1 MARRRSWSH
10 ATVVWL
16 VALVGLAVGG
26 CASSPPD
33 SDEEDDAVLHGP
45 PSDQR
50 PSDSDVPSEVPIR
63 TEILGGSTP
72 FAAKIQPDGWEDI
85 DDGVATL
92 AEALPLGSRLQST
105 VETLHTEGL
114 YGGLASEV
122 GGFDELRH
130 LSEGEA
136 VYLRADILGAG
147 RYLRAA
153 RVGLPVPP
161 PDERGLYPA
170 GPRLRMLLPTDRP
183 VALADEIERAWDE
196 EAESDA
202 ERVAAPERGYTRV
215 DIFWPNREY
224 VADERIDEIV
234 DRLGEVPKGR
244 PAADTSSVER
254 LRRAEAPVTVYSD
267 IGDLQTWYLARTG
280 VQSATAA
287 AGANGADRRRIAV
300 TASAATSGVGLLSLR
315 SARSYEDYL
324 VTIEGDGEGAMTV
337 EGVAAR
343 TDRGARLGQLAEL
356 DIEVPAFQARAAPE
370 ASLIADLRLARDF
383 EALRRQ
389 SPGAVEVVG
398 GNDAAL
404 SGAGAIAQ
412 MRRASG
418 AGAWLATLHSPEHL
432 SNVFGS
438 YIQERY
444 GVPPPSALYL
454 RVAGAGAEADIPIR
468 GGLQALFNLG
478 DTEAER
484 DEITDNL
491 DRWLEAIPT
500 GSIDWQGELERRDDG
515 FGRVALAVGTSLE
528 TLLADESTDISSS
541 SAGGRI
547 VPARLLS
554 ALEGFRIS
562 AEKLEPFGGLADMPP
577 VAFETAS
584 SRTRTK
590 FRFRF
595 GGGRPEALEAGESEA
610 SLPEVGPAAAC
621 LDRVTVAV
629 HKFKRALEATDPRSL
644 STQKRLAERFA
655 SRLPECPDAA
665 EVSSDDLQWFRGR
678 AIWLLAWRAA
688 VIVGNQTE
696 GIARCRPGGEDADL
710 RGASCLERAAARAS
724 DEQLRGMRRA
734 ANVAETMY
742 RRACELGDELACGKS
757 SDFEFQDD

>member
-1 MARRRSWSH
+1 MARRRLWSH

-16 VALVGLAVGG
+16 VALTGLAVGG
-26 CASSPPD
+26 CASSP
-33 SDEEDDAVLHGP
+33 SESNEEEDTVLHGP
-45 PSDQR
+45 PSDESA
-50 PSDSDVPSEVPIR
+50 PDSEAPSEAPVR

-72 FAAKIQPDGWEDI
+72 FAAKIQPDGWDDI

-92 AEALPLGSRLQST
+92 AEALPLGFRLQST

-114 YGGLASEV
+114 YGGLATEV
-122 GGFDELRH
+122 GRFDDLRH

-147 RYLRAA
+147 RYRRAA

-161 PDERGLYPA
+161 PDGRGLYPV
-170 GPRLRMLLPTDRP
+170 GPRLRMLLPTERP
-183 VALADEIERAWDE
+183 VALADEIERSWKE
-196 EAESDA
+196 TESDA

-224 VADERIDEIV
+224 VAEERIEEIV
-234 DRLGEVPKGR
+234 DRLGTVPGGR
-244 PAADTSSVER
+244 PPADAASVER
-254 LRRAEAPVTVYSD
+254 LRRAEAPVTLYSD

-280 VQSATAA
+280 IEAATAA
-287 AGANGADRRRIAV
+287 AGASGADRRRIAV

-324 VTIEGDGEGAMTV
+324 VTIEGDGEGALSV
-337 EGVAAR
+337 EGMATR
-343 TDRGARLGQLAEL
+343 TDRGVRLGQLAALEV
-356 DIEVPAFQARAAPE
+356 EVPAFEARAAPE
-370 ASLIADLRLARDF
+370 ASLIADLRFARDF

-398 GNDAAL
+398 GKDAAL

-418 AGAWLATLHSPEHL
+418 VGAWLGALHSPEHL
-432 SNVFGS
+432 SNVFGF
-438 YIQERY
+438 YFQERY

-454 RVAGAGAEADIPIR
+454 RVAGRGAEADTPVR
-468 GGLQALFNLG
+468 GGLEALFNLG

-484 DEITDNL
+484 DQIIDYL
-491 DRWLEAIPT
+491 DRWLKAIPT

-528 TLLADESTDISSS
+528 TLLADESTDISSGS
-541 SAGGRI
+541 VGGRI
-547 VPARLLS
+547 VPVRLLS
-554 ALEGFRIS
+554 ALEGFGVS

-644 STQKRLAERFA
+644 STQKRLAARFA

-665 EVSSDDLQWFRGR
+665 EVSLDDLQWFRGR

-724 DEQLRGMRRA
+724 DEQLRGLRRA